1 MTIPPQHVET
11 LVRLGY
17 TPEEARFI
25 YIVAIHSG
33 YFTHR
38 QFLQFADAKPGK
50 HSHKFVEK
58 LLGHKH
64 ATAHNYQ
71 SGARVYHIFSR
82 RLFNSI
88 GHDNL
93 RTRRKHQLDYIKTRL
108 MALDFVLS
116 NPSLHYLETEADK
129 VPYFEQRLRV
139 SRSVLPSR
147 TYTSKVSLRST
158 TRYFVD
164 RFPMC
169 VDDPAS
175 PFPAVTFTYLDPDF
189 ATLDGFTTHL
199 RAYVSLFESLQ
210 RFELIYVNTSERAF
224 PLARLDFSRTVL
236 GAASRTTTDDVL
248 CYFALRRAW
257 EAGERVEA
265 ADVVLFNRA
274 RSRFRNEEAESL
286 YRKWCQGVAG
296 DAEFNG
302 LLRTAPRESR
312 GSISTVLGGE
322 SLSIFRRS
330 SEEPHDRRTTKSG
343 GPVSPRFSPEVSL
356 P

>member
-1 MTIPPQHVET
+1 MTIPAEHVEA

-25 YIVAIHSG
+25 YVVAVHSG

-58 LLGHKH
+58 LLGQKH

-82 RLFNSI
+82 KVFNSI

-116 NPSLHYLETEADK
+116 NRSLRYLETEAEK
-129 VPYFEQRLRV
+129 VPYFEQSLKV
-139 SRSVLPSR
+139 SPSILPSR
-147 TYTSKVSLRST
+147 TYTSKVSSRST

-164 RFPMC
+164 RFPMYIE
-169 VDDPAS
+169 DTAS
-175 PFPAVTFTYLDPDF
+175 SSHAVTFTYLNPGF
-189 ATLDGFTTHL
+189 ATLDGFTSHL
-199 RAYVSLFESLQ
+199 RAYVSLFQ
-210 RFELIYVNTSERAF
+210 AVRHFELIYVATSERAF
-224 PLARLDFSRTVL
+224 PLARREFSRIVL
-236 GAASRTTTDDVL
+236 GGASSVAKDSLLR
-248 CYFALRRAW
+248 YFVLRRAW
-257 EAGERVEA
+257 ETGERVEA
-265 ADVVLFNRA
+265 ADVVSLNGA
-274 RSRFRNEEAESL
+274 RKQFRKEAAESL

-296 DAEFNG
+296 EAEFNS
-302 LLRTAPRESR
+302 LLRLAPSETR
-312 GSISTVLGGE
+312 GSISMVLGGE

-330 SEEPHDRRTTKSG
+330 NEEPHVG
-343 GPVSPRFSPEVSL
+343 GRQDPKGAVSPRFSPEVS
-356 P
+356 PS